1 MENENLSNSDKLKNG
16 LCYVPFVGIVLFFTE
31 ENKSQIL
38 MKHIK
43 YWTYLLLAFII
54 TQFIIVS
61 VMMIPIG
68 WILFLIYAWCTWYLW
83 WKAYNWKDVNIE
95 YIDDFEKK
103 IKDNLNDDRI
113 VKKEDNITS
122 PQPSPQEEGI
132 KGEIEKEDDET
143 KF

>member
-1 MENENLSNSDKLKNG
+1 
-16 LCYVPFVGIVLFFTE
+16 
-31 ENKSQIL
+31 